1 MFPLSDQQR
10 LFLVESTQLYH
21 AWREADAQS
30 RQHKYGMRWLTS
42 QGKAYLIRLSDAKGN
57 GKSLGARNSETEAVY
72 NAFMAN
78 KARAKTR
85 LDALSARLAN
95 QSKLNKAVGLGRVP
109 SVVAD
114 ILKALAQARVE
125 HDFRLIGTHAL
136 YAYESLAGV
145 HCKMDLLASG
155 DVDLLYDP
163 RKKISIMAAQLD
175 HKGLIGLLQT
185 VDKSFELQSA
195 HAYRAVN
202 DKGYMVDFI
211 VPMQGMQQPSVQ
223 FAATDL
229 QAVEI
234 DSMQW
239 LANAPAIDVI
249 VIASNGA
256 PVSARVP
263 DPRVYA
269 LHKAWL
275 SQQAMRDP
283 IKKPRD
289 LGQAKLVFEMLT
301 ELLPNY
307 PLDKAHMRYMPKA
320 VWTKAIQLLTLA

>member
-21 AWREADAQS
+21 AWREANDQS
-30 RQHKYGMRWLTS
+30 QQHKYGLRWLTS
-42 QGKAYLIRLSDAKGN
+42 QGKDYLVRLSDAKGN
-57 GKSLGARNSETEAVY
+57 GKSLGPRTLETEAIY
-72 NAFMAN
+72 AAFIVS

-85 LDALSARLAN
+85 LAALNIRLAN

-109 SVVAD
+109 SLVAD
-114 ILKALAQARVE
+114 ILKALAISKVD

-136 YAYESLAGV
+136 YAYESMAGQ

-163 RKKISIMAAQLD
+163 RKKISIMGRQLD
-175 HKGLIGLLQT
+175 HEGLIGLLKK
-185 VDKSFELQSA
+185 VDKTFQLQST
-195 HAYRAVN
+195 HSYRAVN
-202 DKGYMVDFI
+202 DNGYMVDLI
-211 VPMQGMQQPSVQ
+211 VPMQAMDQPSVQ
-223 FAATDL
+223 FAANDL
-229 QAVEI
+229 QAVEVH
-234 DSMQW
+234 SMQW
-239 LANAPAIDVI
+239 LANAPAIEVV
-249 VIASNGA
+249 VIATNGT

-283 IKKPRD
+283 VKKPRD
-289 LGQAKLVFEMLT
+289 LGQARLVYEMLV
-301 ELLPNY
+301 EHLPNY
-307 PLDKAHMRYMPKA
+307 PLDKAQMRYMPNDVWSKA
-320 VWTKAIQLLTLA
+320 MQLLASK